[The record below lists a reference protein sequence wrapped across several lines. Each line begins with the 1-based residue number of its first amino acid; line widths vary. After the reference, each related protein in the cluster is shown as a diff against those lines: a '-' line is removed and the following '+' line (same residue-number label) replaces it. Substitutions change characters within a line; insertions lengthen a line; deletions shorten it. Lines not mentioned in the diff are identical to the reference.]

1 MLDLILKE
9 AVPELVKVA
18 AKKTVEYAAEH
29 PVETFAM
36 FFGGYA
42 GGYALYQKG
51 RADTLEQ
58 IINMARNA
66 QNFR

>member
-18 AKKTVEYAAEH
+18 AKKTVEYAVNH
-29 PVETFAM
+29 PVETVAM
-36 FFGGYA
+36 FA
-42 GGYALYQKG
+42 SGYALYQKG

-58 IINMARNA
+58 ILNMARNV
-66 QNFR
+66 QKFS

>member
-18 AKKTVEYAAEH
+18 AKKTVEYAVEH
-29 PVETFAM
+29 PVETVAM
-36 FFGGYA
+36 FA

-58 IINMARNA
+58 ILNMARNV
-66 QNFR
+66 QKFS